1 MRSPAAHDQ
10 IERPNTVGIYC
21 VRVDHAELRPWENLS
36 GDFCLEGRRTN
47 DKRFMQMALQAAE
60 AGRGQTSPN
69 PLVGAVIVR
78 DGEVVGVGA
87 HLKAG
92 TPHAEVHALR
102 MAGDRAEGATVYVTL
117 EPCSHH
123 GRTPPCCDALI
134 AAKVQ
139 RVVVALTDPNP
150 VVSGEGIRRLREAGI
165 LVEVGVCANEA
176 ARQNEAYLTW
186 RRKARPFVLWKCAAT
201 LDGYIAAPNGHST
214 YVTGEVARQ
223 EVQMLRRSL
232 SAIAVGVG
240 TVLADD
246 PRLTVR
252 EQGHPN
258 EVSAFQ
264 PVRVVFDSQLRTPP
278 TAALLD
284 QPGRTIIYCTGEA
297 IERRTD
303 RAQALSRSN
312 VDVVPVVEG
321 PDGRVSLRA
330 ALKDLGQRGYISVL
344 VEGGCQLSSA
354 LLEER
359 LVDKVVYYVAPKLL
373 GRGIP
378 ALNGPVPDSMAEAID
393 LCDVTWTQVGS
404 DIRVEGYPVYKQDP
418 STKEG

>member
-1 MRSPAAHDQ
+1 MLMAHVF
-10 IERPNTVGIYC
+10 ILRARPSTVRKHC
-21 VRVDHAELRPWENLS
+21 VRVDHVEPRPWENLS
-36 GDFCLEGRRTN
+36 GAFSLEGRRTN
-47 DKRFMQMALQAAE
+47 DQRFMQMALQTAE

-139 RVVVALTDPNP
+139 RVVVALADPNP

-165 LVEVGVCANEA
+165 AVDVGLCANEA

-186 RRKARPFVLWKCAAT
+186 RRKERPFVIWKCAAT
-201 LDGYIAAPNGHST
+201 LDGYIAAPSGHST

-223 EVQMLRRSL
+223 EVQVLRRSI

-240 TVLADD
+240 TVLADN

-252 EQGHPN
+252 DKDDRAE
-258 EVSAFQ
+258 AYALQ

-284 QPGRTIIYCTGEA
+284 QPGRTIIYCTEA
-297 IERRTD
+297 ARERSAD
-303 RAQALSRSN
+303 EIQALSRSN
-312 VDVVPVVEG
+312 VDVVPVVAG
-321 PDGRVSLRA
+321 PDGRVSLFA

-344 VEGGCQLSSA
+344 VEGGSQLSSA
-354 LLEER
+354 LLQEH

-378 ALNGPVPDSMAEAID
+378 ALTGPVPASMAEAID
-393 LCDVTWTQVGS
+393 LCDVTWTSVGS
-404 DIRVEGYPVYKQDP
+404 DIRVEGYPVYKEARP
-418 STKEG
+418 AEER